1 MKSFLEV
8 ISLILSL
15 KDSLNCG
22 SIRKHYGKQI
32 LLVKSLVCVY
42 MYIYI
47 HRYIRVE
54 SEYFFLFVFQD
65 VNLLRLFGSPEQ
77 L

>member
-42 MYIYI
+42 MCIYI
-47 HRYIRVE
+47 HRYTRVE